1 MKILVTGGA
10 GFIGRHL
17 VGRLKM
23 CGHMVSVLDR
33 KPASNSNP
41 FGSND
46 LLSLSNKKGNNWLDF
61 GGEVPY
67 DIVFHLGAYVSASKS
82 IIEPDYCYQDNVVGT
97 LNLLEKFKFNRIVFA
112 STAAL
117 YANNWSGMEYMP
129 KDSELPKQS
138 EFFDTTTISELLT
151 PYAKS
156 KMMGEELI
164 KDLTNSY
171 AILRLF
177 NVYGEGQNPEYGAVI
192 QSFLENYRLDGGYVI
207 YGDGGQIRDF
217 IHIDDV
223 VDALIFSGMNGSN
236 FTANVGTG
244 VGISVDNLQ
253 KLFDP
258 HSNVVYK
265 DKRAGDPY
273 YSVAE
278 TKVLSELGWTSK
290 IGIEEGIERLKNGN

>member
-17 VGRLKM
+17 VTELKKKK
-23 CGHMVSVLDR
+23 HQVLVLDR
-33 KPASNSNP
+33 KSVSNNNI

-46 LLSLSNKKGNNWLDF
+46 LLNVSHKQSNNWLDF
-61 GGEVPY
+61 GKSTPF
-67 DIVFHLGAYVSASKS
+67 DIVYHLGAYVSASKS
-82 IIEPDYCYQDNVVGT
+82 IVEPTYCYQDNVAGT
-97 LNLLEKFKFNRIVFA
+97 LNLLEKFTFKRIVFA

-117 YANNWSGMEYMP
+117 YTNNWSGMEYMP

-138 EFFDTTTISELLT
+138 ESFDTTVISELLT

-177 NVYGEGQNPEYGAVI
+177 NVYGKDQNPEYGAVI

-207 YGDGGQIRDF
+207 YGDGRQIRDF
-217 IHIDDV
+217 IHVDDV
-223 VDALIFSGMNGSN
+223 VDALIFSGMNGNN

-244 VGISVDNLQ
+244 VGISVNNLQ

-265 DKRAGDPY
+265 DKREGDPY

-290 IGIEEGIERLKNGN
+290 IGIEEGIERLKND